1 MTSTTTGT
9 TADATAAPPADPKE
23 YLRSRGWV
31 EARYIG
37 WQDPDGKTAYPLSKA
52 VARQQRRDAAVPVRH
67 LRADM
72 IERALWVPGAMA
84 KETFFLL
91 PCSAAPP
98 GLLDRL
104 DRLGLAPDEYYPD
117 DAPGRGRIDCLV
129 LGPGEPGPGENVD
142 VRWYPSDAYDLETIA
157 HWTRTLGAA
166 ARKVVDVA
174 ELKRKAARENEIDAA
189 RRDRERRELRE
200 HEQQLVIESQRK
212 ANPLFRVKQAEE
224 RAAAVEARL
233 TEVERQ
239 RAAEAEAKVKALERA
254 LEEKLARLEERRPD
268 APPP

>member
-1 MTSTTTGT
+1 MSST
-9 TADATAAPPADPKE
+9 AEAAAAPPEDPKE

-37 WQDPDGKTAYPLSKA
+37 WQDPDGKTAYPLAKA

-72 IERALWVPGAMA
+72 IERALWAPGAMA
-84 KETFFLL
+84 RETFFLL
-91 PCSAAPP
+91 PATAAPP

-104 DRLGLAPDEYYPD
+104 GLAPDELYPD

-129 LGPGEPGPGENVD
+129 LGPGEPGRGENVD
-142 VRWYPSDAYDLETIA
+142 VKWYPCDAYDLDDIRK
-157 HWTRTLGAA
+157 WTSLLGTA
-166 ARKVVDVA
+166 ARKAVDVQ
-174 ELKRKAARENEIDAA
+174 ELKRKAARENEIEAA

-200 HEQQLVIESQRK
+200 HEQQLVVESQRRN
-212 ANPLFRVKQAEE
+212 NPIFRAREAEQ

-233 TEVERQ
+233 AEIEGQ
-239 RAAEAEAKVKALERA
+239 RAAEAEAKVKALEKS
-254 LEEKLARLEERRPD
+254 LEEKLATLEGGPRPD
-268 APPP
+268 APPPA